1 MKKQTSFALLVVL
14 AFGATTLMSTI
25 AQVKKGKTRPLT
37 TEQLMAAIVKPY
49 SSICSGDMTQQR
61 GIEPFRI

>member
-37 TEQLMAAIVKPY
+37 T
-49 SSICSGDMTQQR
+49 
-61 GIEPFRI
+61 

>member
-1 MKKQTSFALLVVL
+1 MVI

-37 TEQLMAAIVKPY
+37 TEQLMAAIVKPHITALKKGLID
-49 SSICSGDMTQQR
+49 SKPALDKDW
-61 GIEPFRI
+61 ENLH

>member
-1 MKKQTSFALLVVL
+1 MKKQTSFALLVLL

-37 TEQLMAAIVKPY
+37 TEQLMAAIVKPH
-49 SSICSGDMTQQR
+49 MTALKKD
-61 GIEPFRI
+61 